1 MNKYLSEKIK
11 VVQFFA
17 MILVVFL
24 HSYNVIVNFKTET
37 LHTENGVNLF
47 IQNFITNGIAR
58 VAVPLFFL
66 LSGYLF
72 FLKPDFSLQGILT
85 KYRRRF
91 KSLVIPYLFWSVF
104 GLLLFFALQNLP
116 YAENF
121 FRNEPVKNFSAAKL
135 ADTLLLN
142 PVPYQLWFIK
152 SLLVLVILSP
162 VIYFLI
168 KYLKFG
174 WIVLA
179 ALLWFFNFP
188 YPLVLGFE
196 FGLGVVFFSLGAF
209 LALHQK
215 NYLTCY
221 FPKAAIIALLLW
233 LVLLLVQT
241 ILIDTVPLATYVA
254 LQKTSAALGVFA
266 IWYFYD
272 VLFKGQSF
280 GDKKYFSLFSLS
292 FFIFAFH
299 EPILTIFKKGL
310 IFLIG
315 NTEFTSILVYFL
327 APIITIIISLLVGT
341 FLRQKATSFYQLITG
356 GR

>member
-1 MNKYLSEKIK
+1 
-11 VVQFFA
+11 

-24 HSYNVIVNFKTET
+24 HSYNVVVNFKTAT
-37 LHTENGVNLF
+37 LHTENEVNLF

-66 LSGYLF
+66 ISGFLF
-72 FLKPDFSLQGILT
+72 FFKHDSSLQGTLT

-121 FRNEPVKNFSAAKL
+121 FRNEPVKDFSAAKL
-135 ADTLLLN
+135 ADTIFLN
-142 PVPYQLWFIK
+142 PIPYQFWFIK
-152 SLLVLVILSP
+152 SLVVLVLVSP
-162 VIYFLI
+162 IIYFLTQ
-168 KYLKFG
+168 KLKIG
-174 WIVLA
+174 WVIIA

-188 YPLVLGFE
+188 YPIVLGFE
-196 FGLGVVFFSLGAF
+196 FGLGLAFFSLGGF
-209 LALHQK
+209 LALNRN
-215 NYLTCY
+215 NYLARFY
-221 FPKAAIIALLLW
+221 PKAATVALILW
-233 LVLLLVQT
+233 LLFILVQT
-241 ILIDTVPLATYVA
+241 VLIDTVSLATYVA

-266 IWYFYD
+266 VWYFYD
-272 VLFKGQSF
+272 ILFKEKTF
-280 GDKKYFSLFSLS
+280 DKKYFSIFSLS

-310 IFLIG
+310 IFLMG
-315 NTEFTSILVYFL
+315 QKEFTPILVYFL
-327 APIITIIISLLVGT
+327 APIITILISMAVGAI
-341 FLRQKATSFYQLITG
+341 LRQRATSFYQLITG